1 MSVPDNEIFNAIGTG
16 GGVQSRDAEDDDD
29 DDDDDDSGKKQRGD
43 RHGVGRGDGGCT
55 RYFTKAKLVVLRPFT
70 KAKKQLL
77 RKMNK
82 RTSSSSRSA
91 AENAGT
97 SGKRFGC
104 VGRGKGCYFCSTQPQ
119 TLESPTGSCASD
131 PNSPNFTYDMLKAF
145 IEKNDFYSKECNPHL
160 DFDLTAGGME

>member
-97 SGKRFGC
+97 SDVSVMFLVSLNGMDYKLRIPAA
-104 VGRGKGCYFCSTQPQ
+104 Q
-119 TLESPTGSCASD
+119 SCENGA
-131 PNSPNFTYDMLKAF
+131 
-145 IEKNDFYSKECNPHL
+145 
-160 DFDLTAGGME
+160 